1 MKKNSTIKRMF
12 AVAVMLFGTLTSF
25 AQLPL
30 NNVWL
35 KADVYPSGAG
45 KVFVDWY
52 IDEVNM
58 AESSEFKRS
67 ADFASSAYILVEPSD
82 GWLFAGV
89 SRDYNKNGLYDNEI
103 DKQLHIWYNHYFDAI
118 YDKTEYFVSGSST
131 ETYNMAQE
139 ALKAMTKPTDQVF
152 AVFTK
157 GAVAYRAVGDEAR
170 GKVYSSQ
177 VYNEPGDQVT
187 FSAYGDSEYQSST
200 GSNKY
205 FKFDHWTDANGNT
218 VSTDREFTVTVK
230 GMEVYYACF
239 SEISKQEYNE
249 TEKDLDPNKIDWYD
263 PEEFPWDFMSVESVK
278 TDSKTDSRIYDLQGR
293 VVTAPQKGVF
303 IRGGKKVVVK

>member
-12 AVAVMLFGTLTSF
+12 AMAVMLLGTMTSF

-35 KADVYPSGAG
+35 KADVYPAGAG

-52 IDEVNM
+52 IDEVIFG
-58 AESSEFKRS
+58 ESSEFKRS
-67 ADFASSAYILVEPSD
+67 ADFAGSAFILAEPAE
-82 GWLFAGV
+82 GWLYAGV
-89 SRDYNKNGLYDNEI
+89 ARDYNKNGQYDNDV
-103 DKQLHIWYNHYFDAI
+103 DKQLHIWANHYFDAI
-118 YDKTEYFVSGSST
+118 YDKTEYIVSGSST
-131 ETYNMAQE
+131 ETYNLANE
-139 ALKAMTKPTDQVF
+139 ALAKMDKPTDQVF

-157 GAVAYRAVGDEAR
+157 GAVAYRAEGDEAR
-170 GKVYSSQ
+170 GKVYSSKL
-177 VYNEPGDQVT
+177 YNEPGDQVT

-200 GSNKY
+200 GGNKY
-205 FKFDHWTDANGNT
+205 FKFDHWTDAEGNT

-239 SEISKQEYNE
+239 TEISKQEYND
-249 TEKDLDPNKIDWYD
+249 TEKNLDPNKIDWNNQD
-263 PEEFPWDFMSVESVK
+263 EFPWDFMGVESVK
-278 TDSKTDSRIYDLQGR
+278 AATSNDGRIYDMQGR

-303 IRGGKKVVVK
+303 IRNGKKVVLK